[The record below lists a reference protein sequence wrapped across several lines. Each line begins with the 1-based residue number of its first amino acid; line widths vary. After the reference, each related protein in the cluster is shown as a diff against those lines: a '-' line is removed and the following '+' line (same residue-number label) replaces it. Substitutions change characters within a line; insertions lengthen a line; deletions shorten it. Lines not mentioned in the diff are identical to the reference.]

1 MKIDFDDP
9 SFIVAAMALMGTIF
23 TYFKHDKK
31 IKAQEKLINDYQ
43 LGKIEEEKIQRMQAE
58 VRASIIVGSKGLR
71 TLRVYNK
78 GKASAKNVRLIIHD
92 EPECLYSLNPF
103 PFPLLNEHENVDLNI
118 HLHMG
123 SPDNI
128 SFELLWDDAFKMNN
142 SHLQTVQLR

>member
-1 MKIDFDDP
+1 MKLELNDP
-9 SFIVAAMALMGTIF
+9 SFIVATMALVGTIF

-43 LGKIEEEKIQRMQAE
+43 HGKIEEEKIQKMQAE

-103 PFPLLNEHENVDLNI
+103 PLLNEHENVDLNI